1 MNPKQFLRGLSWLVV
16 LNLLVKPLWVFGID
30 RKVQNEVGHE
40 AYGTYFSILNLAIIL
55 AIIADAGLSNL
66 LNRQLAL
73 QERMAV
79 RSLLRLKA
87 GLSAL
92 YLLVFC
98 GICWITGVTRWDLV
112 LLVGTLQVLSS
123 FFVFFRNILTGYQQF
138 RADAWLSVTD
148 KALTLLVCAPLL
160 YLPFGGGLSLTGFL
174 WIQAG
179 STLVALLVALFLARR
194 HHEGP
199 AQGAGLGEVLQLS
212 APFVLVIL
220 LQGAHTRLDAFLLE
234 RLHPQGALEA
244 GIYAAAYRLLDAA
257 NTLGFMTASF
267 LVPFVARHLSD
278 EALIDRTVLR
288 LRHALLATGALFAG
302 GCAAAAPFVNE
313 LLYHTSAP
321 YPAQVLA
328 LCVAVLP
335 AYYGIHLYGS
345 LLSASGR
352 LGYFAGTMG
361 ACVALNAALNAAL
374 IPRYGAAGCC
384 VAALASQYTA
394 ALLLFAGARR
404 RFSLRVHPL
413 SLVACLAAGAAAFG
427 AGWWLF
433 R

>member
-1 MNPKQFLRGLSWLVV
+1 MNPKPFLRSLSWLVV

-30 RKVQNEVGHE
+30 RKVQNAVGHE

-55 AIIADAGLSNL
+55 AIVADAGLTNM

-73 QERMAV
+73 QERVAV
-79 RSLLRLKA
+79 RGLLRLKA
-87 GLSAL
+87 GLSAG
-92 YLLVFC
+92 YLALFC
-98 GICWITGVTRWDLV
+98 GLCWSTGIERWDLV

-123 FFVFFRNILTGYQQF
+123 FFVFFRNIVTGYQQF
-138 RADAWLSVTD
+138 KADAWLSVTD

-160 YLPFGGGLSLTGFL
+160 YGPLGLSLHTFL
-174 WIQAG
+174 WIQVG
-179 STLVALLVALFLARR
+179 STLVALLVSVFLARR

-199 AQGAGLGEVLQLS
+199 AESVRMADVLRGS

-257 NTLGFMTASF
+257 NTVGFMTASF
-267 LVPFVARHLSD
+267 LVPFVARHLD
-278 EALIDRTVLR
+278 QPALIDSTVLR
-288 LRHALLATGALFAG
+288 LRHVLLATGALFAG
-302 GCAAAAPFVNE
+302 GCAAGAPFVNE
-313 LLYHTSAP
+313 LLYHTADP
-321 YPAQVLA
+321 YQARVLA

-345 LLSASGR
+345 LLSAGGR
-352 LGYFAGTMG
+352 LGYFAGVM
-361 ACVALNAALNAAL
+361 ALCVALNASLNVLL
-374 IPRYGAAGCC
+374 IPRYGALGCC
-384 VAALASQYTA
+384 FAALASQYMA
-394 ALLLFAGARR
+394 AVLLFAGARS
-404 RFSLRVHPL
+404 RFSLRLQPL
-413 SLVACLAAGAAAFG
+413 SLAACAAAGALAFC